1 MPIMGIL
8 CDGNWFYFFKF
19 EDGRQ
24 AGSAPKFFLGKFP
37 NGDWRQRIVE
47 RNPNDPKEFLRQTRL
62 LCESLYFVFLSGYQA
77 GLEAYWNRSVE
88 RSKNVSR
95 ESTPKWLAAKV
106 LAGKALDEA
115 KSAWNLR
122 QENKLEESKVSAD
135 RALQFLFAR

>member
-1 MPIMGIL
+1 MGIL

-24 AGSAPKFFLGKFP
+24 AGGRQAGSAPKFFLGKFP
-37 NGDWRQRIVE
+37 NGDLRQPIVE

-88 RSKNVSR
+88 RSKHGSR

-106 LAGKALDEA
+106 LAGKALDKA

-135 RALQFLFAR
+135 RAL